1 MYRKQDTMSLSI
13 NNEFVIDGTTSQVW
27 DVMVD
32 RFEHVSDW
40 ASGITSSGPNP
51 AATTMVN
58 GAPTGGRVCD
68 VPGFGKLDER
78 LVLHEPEQRRFA
90 YTADAEKIPG
100 FVQNLRNDWQ
110 LIPKGSQTLVKMRL
124 SADVSGPLGA
134 IMKPMMRR
142 KFEKAVTGI
151 AADLKAYVETGTV
164 SPVKAKELAKA
175 GR

>member
-1 MYRKQDTMSLSI
+1 MSLSI
-13 NNEFVIDGTTSQVW
+13 DNEFTVDATTSQIW
-27 DVMVD
+27 ELMIE
-32 RFEHVSDW
+32 RFEDVADW
-40 ASGITSSGPNP
+40 ASGITTSGPNP
-51 AATTMVN
+51 AATAIAN

-68 VPGFGKLDER
+68 VPGFGTLDER

-110 LIPKGSQTLVKMRL
+110 LVPKGSQTRVKMRL
-124 SADVSGPLGA
+124 SADVNGPLGA

-142 KFEKAVTGI
+142 KFEKALTGI
-151 AADLKAYVETGTV
+151 AADLKVYVETGKV
-164 SPVKAKELAKA
+164 STSKAKELAKT